1 MIDFIIPV
9 LVGVVLGVMILQVI
23 NAYRAWRELDSMSDD
38 MLQKVDELVDKLDNQ
53 KIIILEVEAVD
64 GQFLCY
70 NILTKEFVCMG
81 RNMAEVSERFQQ
93 RYPGREAAV
102 IKEDPAAQQL
112 REA

>member
-1 MIDFIIPV
+1 MDDLSLFFI
-9 LVGVVLGVMILQVI
+9 GVAFGGMILIVF
-23 NAYRAWRELDSMSDD
+23 NFYRAWREIKSQEADES
-38 MLQKVDELVDKLDNQ
+38 QKLDELVDKLDNQ